1 MKTFV
6 KNRKSFQFR
15 AKTKKPLPHM
25 ENLTKSQHAKKM
37 KLKTFAENRKSFQFA
52 LQRKKKKKT
61 SPFFAAFAQKLKTK
75 QRKS

>member
-1 MKTFV
+1 
-6 KNRKSFQFR
+6 
-15 AKTKKPLPHM
+15 M

-52 LQRKKKKKT
+52 LQRRDNQKT
-61 SPFFAAFAQKLKTK
+61 APFFAAFAQKLKTK